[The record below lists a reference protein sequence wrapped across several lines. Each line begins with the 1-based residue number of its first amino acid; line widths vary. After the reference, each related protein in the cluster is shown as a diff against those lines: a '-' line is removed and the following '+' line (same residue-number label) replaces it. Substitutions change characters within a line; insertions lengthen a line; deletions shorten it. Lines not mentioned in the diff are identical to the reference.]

1 MKEYTIYA
9 GKKLIGLVDDPS
21 SVSFECDPND
31 IDTQASVSFECDPND
46 IDTAYDAL
54 AESCILKDMSDD
66 SQDLIDFEDCEDDDV
81 ETMLQDL
88 KRMHFLSD
96 YDISDS
102 NE

>member
-1 MKEYTIYA
+1 MKEYKIYA
-9 GKKLIGLVDDPS
+9 GEKLSGFVDD
-21 SVSFECDPND
+21 
-31 IDTQASVSFECDPND
+31 QASVSFECDPND

-54 AESCILKDMSDD
+54 AESCILKDESED
-66 SQDLIDFEDCEDDDV
+66 SQDLIDFADCEDDDV
-81 ETMLQDL
+81 ETMLKDL